1 MGIRGGHFSM
11 RALGIFDTV
20 AGLIPREDSE
30 GGHEGRI
37 RRAGQR

>member
-1 MGIRGGHFSM
+1 M

-30 GGHEGRI
+30 GGGMKGESGGRGSVEWEL
-37 RRAGQR
+37 AT